1 MKRNWSK
8 KLLAGVLSL
17 AMVFTAAFAVSPNAL
32 RASASQ
38 AAERDPY
45 VPQQLM
51 IAGQNLG
58 IKGNENRLM
67 HWDYNQNTT
76 AYLNTFTGNLI
87 NEFRIAGTPFAL
99 TFNSLDTE
107 KKFFGIGVSSIFD
120 QSIKKLH
127 ENAYEFTEADGGK
140 RYFTLAN
147 KWQDGYGNSLA
158 FTGRGYAVHSEKR
171 SLTFDESGKLLHLE
185 QTFAELQDL
194 FVADFKYDANGVLT
208 DVRTSEFGNIHF
220 KPTKEGNPID
230 AKDIEFERMPEGYGN
245 TFIWYYSGIMSF
257 GDVSNTDG
265 TGVII
270 DLGGGLNNLH
280 DYNNTKGISPQFDK
294 VRKAM
299 AIRQWNQ
306 STNLDFTWEF
316 TYGDHR
322 ITVDNPDGSKTFKSF
337 DTWGNPI
344 NTYGPETVP
353 SVPVEQVAQDRN
365 LAYNYYS
372 ASKSWNLGTLRN
384 MAFVNFY
391 NGNLYFG
398 SGEYGSGVL
407 YYNAQSTQ
415 TSEFGDHFSYS
426 GSDRIDKISD
436 DAYVHTDEDG
446 QRHYFTYDYTP
457 GALADDRGY
466 ILVVNEDTYV
476 ITHSAYTVGT
486 YAKDTGFEISVVL
499 NEDGT
504 VASYENVGSNYTLS
518 YYTAT
523 ASRGPRIQSIM
534 RDGVSEAT
542 FGYNAQGNLSAII
555 LANGKSILFTYDST
569 GSVITGIQNIADGSR
584 LLFGYSVDED
594 GLQRARNIRLF
605 DAPDSMVDLALLEYN
620 RLSNGNRQTTVT
632 DMQGTKTT
640 YTFNK
645 RGDKI

>member
-158 FTGRGYAVHSEKR
+158 FTGKGYVVNSEKR

-185 QTFAELQDL
+185 QSFAKLQNPL
-194 FVADFKYDANGVLT
+194 TADFVYDANGVLT
-208 DVRTSEFGNIHF
+208 DVRTSEFGSIHLT
-220 KPTKEGNPID
+220 PTKQGDNID
-230 AKDIEFERMPEGYGN
+230 AKDIEFERMPEGYGQR
-245 TFIWYYSGIMSF
+245 FIWYYSGIMDF
-257 GDVSNTDG
+257 GEIDNTDG
-265 TGVII
+265 TYVMTSCS
-270 DLGGGLNNLH
+270 GGLGQLY
-280 DYNNTKGISPQFDK
+280 DYNHTKEFTPVVNYDAPRRIPLS
-294 VRKAM
+294 
-299 AIRQWNQ
+299 IRHRDNAV
-306 STNLDFTWEF
+306 NLDATWEF
-316 TYGDHR
+316 TYGDHMTK
-322 ITVDNPDGSKTFKSF
+322 ITLPNGAQTITHF
-337 DTWGNPI
+337 DIWGNPI
-344 NTYGPETVP
+344 GEPEQIPVVP
-353 SVPVEQVAQDRN
+353 AEQVAQGVN
-365 LAYNYYS
+365 LGNHLNNLL
-372 ASKSWNLGTLRN
+372 KSWNPASGLT
-384 MAFVNFY
+384 ASVNGY
-391 NGNLYFG
+391 NGNIVCKIDITSYFSLTYNSQGNQQTEFG
-398 SGEYGSGVL
+398 SG
-407 YYNAQSTQ
+407 
-415 TSEFGDHFSYS
+415 FSS
-426 GSDRIDKISD
+426 PANRMIEKISD
-436 DAYVHTDEDG
+436 NVYLMTDEDG
-446 QRHYFTYDYTP
+446 CLHYFMQELGGPPYTFR
-457 GALADDRGY
+457 DDRGITLY
-466 ILVVNEDTYV
+466 VRDTYYALEGGLQYRKSFDKANGRES
-476 ITHSAYTVGT
+476 INT
-486 YAKDTGFEISVVL
+486 Y

-504 VASYENVGSNYTLS
+504 A
-518 YYTAT
+518 AT
-523 ASRGPRIQSIM
+523 APYGISFAYYAATADRGPRVQSISEN
-534 RDGVSEAT
+534 GVIKAT
-542 FGYNAQGNLSAII
+542 FGYNAQGNISAII
-555 LANGKSILFTYDST
+555 FADGNSVLFTYDST